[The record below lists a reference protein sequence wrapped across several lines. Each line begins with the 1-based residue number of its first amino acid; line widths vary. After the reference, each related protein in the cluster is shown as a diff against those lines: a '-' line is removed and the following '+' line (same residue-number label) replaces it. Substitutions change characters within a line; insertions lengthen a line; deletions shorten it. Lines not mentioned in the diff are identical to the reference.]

1 MAQSD
6 FSRGAALL
14 ERLRVA
20 GRADVVNL
28 YAARAARGFGDG
40 FAAIILPAYLLEI
53 GFNPFQIGLVATA
66 ALLGSAATT
75 LAIGFLAP
83 RYRLRTLLLLCAA
96 LMVVTGIAIPSFQ
109 HLVFIAA
116 IAFIGTMN
124 PTTGDIGVHVPLEQ
138 AALAHGAS
146 DQDRTRVFAR
156 YSLIG
161 ALSIAA
167 GALAAG
173 APDLLVSHG
182 MSRIGALQAMFYVY
196 AGLGLIGALFYSRLP
211 RAEIKET
218 APRATALGPSRR
230 TVYKLAALF
239 SLDSFAGGFTVQSL
253 MALWL
258 FERFDLSLAAASAF
272 FFWSNVLTAFSYPVA
287 ARLGKRFGLVNTM
300 VFTHIP
306 SSVCLILAAFS
317 PSLTIVLTL
326 LLVRSALSQMDVP
339 TRTSY
344 VMAVVTPAERTA
356 AASVTAVPRSLA
368 SSISPALSGALLST
382 SFAGLPLVVCGVLK
396 IAYDLSLLFSFRH
409 IKPPEEKD
417 RLSVDA
423 AGSGKPRRASN
434 E

>member
-1 MAQSD
+1 MAQAD

-14 ERLRVA
+14 ERLGLA
-20 GRADVVNL
+20 GGADIVNL

-75 LAIGFLAP
+75 LAVGLLAP
-83 RYRLRTLLLLCAA
+83 RYHLRTLLLACAA
-96 LMVVTGIAIPSFQ
+96 LMVVTGIAFPSLQ
-109 HLVFIAA
+109 HLVFIAVV
-116 IAFIGTMN
+116 AFIGTIN

-138 AALAHGAS
+138 AALAHRAS
-146 DQDRTRVFAR
+146 DKERTHVFAR

-173 APDLLVSHG
+173 APDLLVSLG
-182 MSRIGALQAMFYVY
+182 LGRTGALQMMFYVY
-196 AGLGLIGALFYSRLP
+196 AALGLIGALFYSRLP
-211 RAEIKET
+211 RAEAADT
-218 APRATALGPSRR
+218 APRATALGPSRQR
-230 TVYKLAALF
+230 VYKLAALF
-239 SLDSFAGGFTVQSL
+239 SLDAFAGGFTVQSL

-287 ARLGKRFGLVNTM
+287 ARLGQRFGLVNTM

-306 SSVCLILAAFS
+306 SSLCLILAAFS
-317 PSLTIVLTL
+317 PNLTIVLAL

-368 SSISPALSGALLST
+368 SSLSPALSGALLAT
-382 SFAGLPLVVCGVLK
+382 SFAGLPLLACGVLK
-396 IAYDLSLLFSFRH
+396 IVYDIALLLSFRH
-409 IKPPEEKD
+409 VKPPEE
-417 RLSVDA
+417 RSTA
-423 AGSGKPRRASN
+423 PSR
-434 E
+434 

>member
-1 MAQSD
+1 MVKLPD
-6 FSRGAALL
+6 FNRGVL
-14 ERLRVA
+14 EGSGLA
-20 GRADVVNL
+20 GRADVVYL

-53 GFNPFQIGLVATA
+53 GFGPFQIGLVATA

-75 LAIGFLAP
+75 LAVGLLAP
-83 RYRLRTLLLLCAA
+83 RYHLRTLLIACAA
-96 LMVVTGIAIPSFQ
+96 LMVVTGIAFPSLQ
-109 HLVFIAA
+109 HLVFISVV
-116 IAFIGTMN
+116 AFIGTIN

-138 AALAHGAS
+138 AALAHRAS
-146 DQDRTRVFAR
+146 DAERTPIFAR

-173 APDLLVSHG
+173 APDLLVSLG
-182 MSRIGALQAMFYVY
+182 MGRTSALQMMFYAY
-196 AGLGLIGALFYSRLP
+196 AVLGLIGALFYSRLP
-211 RAEIKET
+211 RAEVTET
-218 APRATALGPSRR
+218 APRGTALGPSRQR
-230 TVYKLAALF
+230 VYKLAALF
-239 SLDSFAGGFTVQSL
+239 SLDAFAGGFTVQSL

-306 SSVCLILAAFS
+306 SSLCLILAAFS
-317 PSLTIVLTL
+317 PSLTIVLAL

-368 SSISPALSGALLST
+368 AAISPAMSGALLST
-382 SFAGLPLVVCGVLK
+382 SFLGLPLVLCGVLK
-396 IAYDLSLLFSFRH
+396 IVYDLSLLFSFRH
-409 IKPPEEKD
+409 IKPPEEKE
-417 RLSVDA
+417 A
-423 AGSGKPRRASN
+423 PQ
-434 E
+434 